1 MYPDESTELQEGK
14 KALKRINT
22 WEERKEYYLFEAKII
37 MSCELDNTRRSKTIQ
52 QYPKVWDGVDGLKL
66 F

>member
-1 MYPDESTELQEGK
+1 MKAWKFRKEK
-14 KALKRINT
+14 KAMRRINM
-22 WEERKEYYLFEAKII
+22 WEKRKEYYLFEAKII

-52 QYPKVWDGVDGLKL
+52 QYPKVWDGVDELKL

>member
-1 MYPDESTELQEGK
+1 MKARKFRKEK
-14 KALKRINT
+14 KAMRRINM

-52 QYPKVWDGVDGLKL
+52 QYPKVWDGVDELKL

>member
-1 MYPDESTELQEGK
+1 MKAQNFRKEQ
-14 KALKRINT
+14 KALKRINM
-22 WEERKEYYLFEAKII
+22 WEERKEYFLLEAKII

-52 QYPKVWDGVDGLKL
+52 QYPKVWDGVNGLKL